1 MDSPAA
7 NTDRSPIILVHGAAN
22 SSSVWTF
29 WEQDLIAHGWSTH
42 AINLRGHGAVAG
54 VDLSQTSMDD
64 YAGDVI
70 ALARQSKDLPVLIG
84 WSMGGLVAMMAAV
97 EGKAAACI
105 TLAPSMPA
113 RRTDQSVELRY
124 GEFTA
129 EEYGITSRDP
139 KEQPAMPDLDIEE
152 RAIALA
158 SLGRESRFARDQ
170 RKRGII
176 IESLPCPLLNRY
188 GHAGYS
194 VARPSLR
201 QSLAQGGPSQRR
213 RGLTLGL
220 SFEQTLACQ
229 SCTRRAAVATANPVP
244 PIGSWPIPGRVE
256 AVTSNLLNSQHQ
268 VSLAVRNVQDTIT
281 KLHRNSRGPGYMG
294 PYRTKEPF

>member
-1 MDSPAA
+1 
-7 NTDRSPIILVHGAAN
+7 
-22 SSSVWTF
+22 
-29 WEQDLIAHGWSTH
+29 
-42 AINLRGHGAVAG
+42 
-54 VDLSQTSMDD
+54 MDD
-64 YAGDVI
+64 YVGDVI
-70 ALARQSKDLPVLIG
+70 ALAGQLNDLPVLIG

-176 IESLPCPLLNRY
+176 IESLPCPLLIVTGTLDTQWPGHRYDNLWLKADRLSVEGASHWGLVLNRRSL
-188 GHAGYS
+188 AKA
-194 VARPSLR
+194 VPDVLRWLR
-201 QSLAQGGPSQRR
+201 QIP
-213 RGLTLGL
+213 
-220 SFEQTLACQ
+220 FPQ
-229 SCTRRAAVATANPVP
+229 S
-244 PIGSWPIPGRVE
+244 GHGRFQ
-256 AVTSNLLNSQHQ
+256 A
-268 VSLAVRNVQDTIT
+268 
-281 KLHRNSRGPGYMG
+281 G
-294 PYRTKEPF
+294 

>member
-1 MDSPAA
+1 MNPLAA

-29 WEQDLIAHGWSTH
+29 WEQELIANGWSTH

-70 ALARQSKDLPVLIG
+70 ALAGQLKDPPVLIG
-84 WSMGGLVAMMAAV
+84 WSMGGLVAMMAAA

-113 RRTDQSVELRY
+113 RRTDPSVELRY

-139 KEQPAMPDLDIEE
+139 KEQPGMPDLDIDE

-176 IESLPCPLLNRY
+176 IEALPCPLLIVTGTLDTQWPSHHYDNLWLKADRLSVEGASHWGLVLNR
-188 GHAGYS
+188 
-194 VARPSLR
+194 R
-201 QSLAQGGPSQRR
+201 SLAK
-213 RGLTLGL
+213 
-220 SFEQTLACQ
+220 
-229 SCTRRAAVATANPVP
+229 AVPDVLRWLESTCKP
-244 PIGSWPIPGRVE
+244 
-256 AVTSNLLNSQHQ
+256 
-268 VSLAVRNVQDTIT
+268 
-281 KLHRNSRGPGYMG
+281 
-294 PYRTKEPF
+294 